1 MLPKSAKN
9 WSAHFAKRR
18 LDSEFE
24 GDSILLIKTDMNY
37 GKALRLA
44 RSLSGL
50 QQQQLAEKA
59 EIDASYISLIE
70 QGKRT
75 PSVKFIHKLSKAIGI
90 PPYLFTFLAMERE
103 DNDLLDDAELT
114 SIGEAL
120 TKLVLNYGAN
130 PTDNAN
136 SKKTKRNRAA

>member
-1 MLPKSAKN
+1 M
-9 WSAHFAKRR
+9 
-18 LDSEFE
+18 D
-24 GDSILLIKTDMNY
+24 Y
-37 GKALRLA
+37 GKALRLGRA
-44 RSLSGL
+44 LSGL

-75 PSVKFIHKLSKAIGI
+75 PSVKFIHKMSRAMGI
-90 PPYLFTFLAMERE
+90 PPYLFTFLAMESE
-103 DNDLLDDAELT
+103 DTELLDNKELA

-130 PTDNAN
+130 PTDIARA
-136 SKKTKRNRAA
+136 KKTKRTGAA

>member
-1 MLPKSAKN
+1 M
-9 WSAHFAKRR
+9 
-18 LDSEFE
+18 D
-24 GDSILLIKTDMNY
+24 Y
-37 GKALRLA
+37 GKALKLA
-44 RSLSGL
+44 RAFSGL

-75 PSVKFIHKLSKAIGI
+75 PSVKFIHKLSNAIGI
-90 PPYLFTFLAMERE
+90 PPYLFTFLAMESE
-103 DNDLLDDAELT
+103 DTEFLDDEELT

-130 PTDNAN
+130 PTDNA
-136 SKKTKRNRAA
+136 KGRKPKPTKAA

>member
-1 MLPKSAKN
+1 M
-9 WSAHFAKRR
+9 
-18 LDSEFE
+18 D
-24 GDSILLIKTDMNY
+24 Y

-44 RSLSGL
+44 RALSGL

-75 PSVKFIHKLSKAIGI
+75 PSVKFIHKISRAMGI
-90 PPYLFTFLAMERE
+90 PPYLFTFLAMERDDTE
-103 DNDLLDDAELT
+103 LLDNKELA

-120 TKLVLNYGAN
+120 TKLVLNYGAT
-130 PTDNAN
+130 PTDAAGTR
-136 SKKTKRNRAA
+136 KTKRTTAA

>member
-1 MLPKSAKN
+1 M
-9 WSAHFAKRR
+9 
-18 LDSEFE
+18 D
-24 GDSILLIKTDMNY
+24 Y

-44 RSLSGL
+44 RALSGL

-59 EIDASYISLIE
+59 EVDASYISLIE

-90 PPYLFTFLAMERE
+90 PPHLFTFLAMEPE
-103 DNDLLDDAELT
+103 DSEFLDKAELA

-120 TKLVLNYGAN
+120 IRLVLKHGEN
-130 PTDNAN
+130 PTESDGR
-136 SKKTKRNRAA
+136 KKRPGHHRAA

>member
-1 MLPKSAKN
+1 
-9 WSAHFAKRR
+9 
-18 LDSEFE
+18 
-24 GDSILLIKTDMNY
+24 MNY

-44 RSLSGL
+44 RALSGL

-75 PSVKFIHKLSKAIGI
+75 PSIKFIHKLSKAIGI
-90 PPYLFTFLAMERE
+90 PPYLFTFLAMESE
-103 DNDLLDDAELT
+103 DTEFLDKAELA

-120 TKLVLNYGAN
+120 TKFVLNYGPN
-130 PTDNAN
+130 PIDSVSRT
-136 SKKTKRNRAA
+136 KRTKRNRAA

>member
-1 MLPKSAKN
+1 M
-9 WSAHFAKRR
+9 
-18 LDSEFE
+18 D
-24 GDSILLIKTDMNY
+24 Y

-44 RSLSGL
+44 RAFSGL

-59 EIDASYISLIE
+59 GIDASYISLIE

-90 PPYLFTFLAMERE
+90 PPYLFTFLAMESE
-103 DNDLLDDAELT
+103 DSELLDKAELA

-120 TKLVLNYGAN
+120 TRLVLRHGET
-130 PTDNAN
+130 PTETVTRT
-136 SKKTKRNRAA
+136 KKRKRTRAA